1 MKRSILAAAAALALS
16 APALAGAPKLALE
29 PAAGAGPATYRLAFA
44 GHFWNG
50 QQRKYQ
56 HDIAL
61 TRTAPEAFAASID
74 KHETQQHVDF
84 TATRNADAT
93 LVSSNPA
100 EQLGAYNTVA
110 RIVAAARA
118 DAAPGDGWDAKIP
131 VSVGE
136 TASTEVPVRVTV
148 ATVTGDRTV
157 VQATGTQTTAMTYS
171 GFNVPVDVT
180 VRLASLFVGGR
191 FVRLDYEASE
201 VIHAGPQTQTVG
213 WTYAFEKV

>member
-1 MKRSILAAAAALALS
+1 MKRIILAATAALSIS
-16 APALAGAPKLALE
+16 APALAGAPPLALE
-29 PAAGAGPATYRLAFA
+29 PAAGAGPATYHLAFD

-61 TRTAPEAFAASID
+61 TRTAQGAFAASVD
-74 KHETQQHVDF
+74 KAENKQHVEF

-110 RIVAAARA
+110 RIVGAAKGGAAA
-118 DAAPGDGWDAKIP
+118 GDGWDAKIP

-136 TASTEVPVRVTV
+136 TATSDVPVRVTV
-148 ATVTGDRTV
+148 ASVNGDRTV
-157 VQATGTQTTAMTYS
+157 VQATGTQSTAMTYS

-180 VRLASLFVGGR
+180 VRLSSLFVGGR

-213 WTYAFEKV
+213 WTYAFEKT

>member
-1 MKRSILAAAAALALS
+1 MKRIILAAAAALALGT
-16 APALAGAPKLALE
+16 PAAAGTSGLALE
-29 PAAGAGPATYRLAFA
+29 PAAGGGPSTYRLAFD

-50 QQRKYQ
+50 QQRKYE

-61 TRTAPEAFAASID
+61 TRTAPEAFAASVD
-74 KHETQQHVDF
+74 KHETSQHVDF

-93 LVSSNPA
+93 LASSNPG

-110 RIVAAARA
+110 RIVAASRA
-118 DAAPGDGWDAKIP
+118 GAAPGDGWDAKIAVP
-131 VSVGE
+131 VGE
-136 TASTEVPVRVTV
+136 TASTELPVHVTV
-148 ATVTGDRTV
+148 ASVTGDRTV
-157 VQATGTQTTAMTYS
+157 VQAVGTQSTAMTYS

-191 FVRLDYEASE
+191 FARLDYEASE

-213 WTYAFEKV
+213 WTYAFERT